1 MDIYAKLRTQLQ
13 NLCQKWDAIEY
24 FIAEVVSVESD
35 TTCTVKLEED
45 LNVSDVRLRTVV
57 NDEDSGILITPKV
70 GSYVLVADLSGG
82 KKVTMV
88 TVMYSE
94 IDKIVINGGKN
105 DGLINICE
113 LTDKLNN
120 LVDEVN
126 SLKDKFN
133 GHTHSCNLTVTVPFS
148 PSPLSGMAAGTS
160 EAPGSMASA
169 ATKFNKDD
177 YEDTLITH

>member
-13 NLCQKWDAIEY
+13 NLCQKGDAIEY

-126 SLKDKFN
+126 ALKDKFN
-133 GHTHSCNLTVTVPFS
+133 GHTHTGTGYAGAALTINAP
-148 PSPLSGMAAGTS
+148 TS
-160 EAPGSMASA
+160 KASA
-169 ATKFNKDD
+169 ATKFSKDD